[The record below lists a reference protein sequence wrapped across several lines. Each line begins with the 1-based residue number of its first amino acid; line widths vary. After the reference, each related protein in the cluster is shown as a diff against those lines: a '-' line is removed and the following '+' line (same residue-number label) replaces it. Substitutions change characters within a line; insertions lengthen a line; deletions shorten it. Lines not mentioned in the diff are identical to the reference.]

1 MAGNSRKRKTKNKS
15 GGRLDFGSVSLSVS
29 YLNRYHL
36 LSTAA
41 DDRRSPLVLHFT
53 GVILCGKPCAGDLFF
68 YSGIAPCCAPQTRQE
83 ERRVRVYVFTG
94 FSTSAIAYLFI
105 TIFIYFNYPESWRK
119 NRMFIATLILW
130 HIIGLASVVMVF
142 TVFKHITHEGMK
154 YELARIGTC
163 YYIVTTMQ
171 AILFTL

>member
-1 MAGNSRKRKTKNKS
+1 M
-15 GGRLDFGSVSLSVS
+15 
-29 YLNRYHL
+29 
-36 LSTAA
+36 
-41 DDRRSPLVLHFT
+41 
-53 GVILCGKPCAGDLFF
+53 
-68 YSGIAPCCAPQTRQE
+68 
-83 ERRVRVYVFTG
+83 RVYVFTG

>member
-15 GGRLDFGSVSLSVS
+15 GGRLDFGSVSLS
-29 YLNRYHL
+29 LPYHNWYHF

-41 DDRRSPLVLHFT
+41 DDRRSQLVLHFA

-94 FSTSAIAYLFI
+94 FSTCGDCLSFHHDFHLFQL
-105 TIFIYFNYPESWRK
+105 SG
-119 NRMFIATLILW
+119 ILA
-130 HIIGLASVVMVF
+130 LEPYVYRNADSVAHHWSGISCDGIHGVQ
-142 TVFKHITHEGMK
+142 TYHARGHE
-154 YELARIGTC
+154 
-163 YYIVTTMQ
+163 V
-171 AILFTL
+171 

>member
-1 MAGNSRKRKTKNKS
+1 MFYNNFICHIKN
-15 GGRLDFGSVSLSVS
+15 
-29 YLNRYHL
+29 YL
-36 LSTAA
+36 LSEIVPYKLYLTA
-41 DDRRSPLVLHFT
+41 F
-53 GVILCGKPCAGDLFF
+53 
-68 YSGIAPCCAPQTRQE
+68 
-83 ERRVRVYVFTG
+83 
-94 FSTSAIAYLFI
+94 LFI